1 MVHPA
6 ANVHRGCQRMRLSPG
21 IVIPRHRCSLTP
33 PMTSLVHVLQ
43 ITTLATWLS
52 VGVFGGAGI
61 FIRAGNPG
69 AAAVSRTLETTML
82 PEDFTLGDLSS
93 PESGDPSSE
102 PAISAETE
110 TLPAPPEMPGI
121 TEFEPL
127 PDVPSPPPEPAVRKS
142 QPASRSATA
151 SQTARKSPA
160 KPASPGRTSSGGS
173 RSGMSD
179 SARLAAGRM
188 SAPSYPPEARRKGQT
203 GTVVVE
209 FTVDSSG
216 RVISAYAKSPSPWPL
231 LNDEAVRTVR
241 RWKFP
246 PGGVMKLQRP
256 IVFQLR

>member
-1 MVHPA
+1 
-6 ANVHRGCQRMRLSPG
+6 
-21 IVIPRHRCSLTP
+21 
-33 PMTSLVHVLQ
+33 MTSFIHVLQ

-52 VGVFGGAGI
+52 VGVFGGVGL
-61 FIRAGNPG
+61 FIHPGNPSTD
-69 AAAVSRTLETTML
+69 AVSPALETTMI

-93 PESGDPSSE
+93 PESGETSS
-102 PAISAETE
+102 ASTKSAEAE
-110 TLPAPPEMPGI
+110 TLPAPPEMPDLV
-121 TEFEPL
+121 EFDPL
-127 PDVPSPPPEPAVRKS
+127 PDIPSLPPAPTIRKS
-142 QPASRSATA
+142 QPASRAAATP
-151 SQTARKSPA
+151 QTSRKTPAR
-160 KPASPGRTSSGGS
+160 PASSGRTSSGGS
-173 RSGMSD
+173 SSGMSD

-216 RVISAYAKSPSPWPL
+216 RVISAYAKQPSPWPL
-231 LNDEAVRTVR
+231 LNNEAVRTVR